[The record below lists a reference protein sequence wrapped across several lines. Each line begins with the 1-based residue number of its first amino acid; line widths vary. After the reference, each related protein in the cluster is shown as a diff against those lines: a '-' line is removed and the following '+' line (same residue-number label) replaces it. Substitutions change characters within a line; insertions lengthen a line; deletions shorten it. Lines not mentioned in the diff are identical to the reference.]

1 MDQNGV
7 CRDVDVIAECA
18 DIFPDSD
25 LIKTSNNNAEV
36 ITVEYYIFK
45 AHSLFEI
52 TIMQKLTKL

>member
-36 ITVEYYIFK
+36 MSISSKPIHF
-45 AHSLFEI
+45 L
-52 TIMQKLTKL
+52 KLQ

>member
-7 CRDVDVIAECA
+7 CRDVDVIEECA

-36 ITVEYYIFK
+36 ITVEYIFK

-52 TIMQKLTKL
+52 TIMQQLTKL

>member
-36 ITVEYYIFK
+36 ITVEYTSKPI
-45 AHSLFEI
+45 HRL
-52 TIMQKLTKL
+52 KLQ